1 MRLLHAGHADDGR
14 RACDRE
20 AGSDGGRCPP
30 RPRRQYLPLHRLP
43 EHRHLGD
50 GRCCRHARR
59 QGRVTMGNVIGIGAA
74 PKRKED
80 QRFLTGRGNYVSD
93 IKRPGMAAGVF
104 VRSPHGHA
112 VLRGIDK
119 SAALASPGVIAVLTG
134 DDVAD
139 DGLGSLPCG
148 WGITD
153 AKGVPMKEPPFPMLA
168 QDKVRFVGDM
178 VAFVIAETP
187 EQANAAADLLK
198 VDYEVLPSVVGVL
211 EAVRPDAPQLFDDV
225 PNNIC
230 CNWELGDKAAVE
242 TAFKKAAHVAK
253 LSLVNNRLIGNPMEP
268 RAAIAEYEPGTDR
281 YTLWTTSQFPHVVRF
296 LMGALVLNIPQHKLR
311 VVAPDVGGGFGVKQ
325 FHYGEEAVIT
335 WAAKRVRRPVKWVAS
350 RSEGYVSDR
359 HGRDHVTEA
368 ELALDE
374 TGKFLAFRVNTLA
387 NMGGYLST
395 FGPNIPT
402 NLYGPLLGGV
412 YTTPAIYCNV
422 KVVFT
427 NTVPVDAYRG
437 AGRPEAT
444 FVLERIVDV
453 AASEM
458 GIDRVEI
465 RRRNMIPKEAYPYQT
480 PVLVQYD
487 SGDPMGCLDGAL
499 VAADVK
505 KFGVRKAASASK
517 GKFRGLGYST
527 YVEACGLAPSRFAG
541 RLGARG
547 GLYESATVRV
557 HPTGQVT
564 VMIGTHNHGQ
574 GHETTFAQIVSDKL
588 GVAFEN
594 VDIVFGDTDRVQF
607 GMGTYGSRSLVVGGA
622 ALSKATDKVI
632 VKGKKIAAHLL
643 EASEADIQFEAGK
656 FSVAGTD
663 RIKTFEE
670 IAGAAYVPHNYP
682 LEVLEPGLEEQA
694 YYDPVNFTYPGGCHI
709 AEVEVDPETGTVTLV
724 NYTAVDDVGTVI
736 NPMIVEGQLHG
747 GIVQGVGQALFE
759 NAVYDE
765 GSGQLLSGSLMDY
778 CMPRADHLPMMN
790 VATHSTLCTHTPMGV
805 KGCGEVGTIGSPAAV
820 INAVVDALSHLGVTH
835 VDMPATPNRIWRLLQ
850 NASLPVAAE

>member
-1 MRLLHAGHADDGR
+1 
-14 RACDRE
+14 
-20 AGSDGGRCPP
+20 
-30 RPRRQYLPLHRLP
+30 
-43 EHRHLGD
+43 
-50 GRCCRHARR
+50 
-59 QGRVTMGNVIGIGAA
+59 MGNVIGIGAL

-93 IKRPGMAAGVF
+93 IKRPGMVAGVF
-104 VRSPHGHA
+104 VRSPHAHA
-112 VLRGIDK
+112 LLRGIDK

-134 DDVAD
+134 DDAKA

-148 WGITD
+148 WGISD

-168 QDKVRFVGDM
+168 QGKVRFVGDM
-178 VAFVIAETP
+178 VAFVVAETP
-187 EQANAAADLLK
+187 EQANAAAELLN
-198 VDYEVLPSVVGVL
+198 VDYDVLASVVGVL
-211 EAVRPDAPQLFDDV
+211 EAVRPGAPQLFDDV

-230 CNWELGDKAAVE
+230 CDWELGDKAAVE
-242 TAFKKAAHVAK
+242 TAFRKAAHVAK

-281 YTLWTTSQFPHVVRF
+281 FTLWTTSQFPHVVRF

-335 WAAKRVRRPVKWVAS
+335 WAAKRVMRPIKWVAS

-374 TGKFLAFRVNTLA
+374 TGNFLAFRVNTLA

-505 KFGVRKAASASK
+505 NFGLRKAASASK

-632 VKGKKIAAHLL
+632 AKGRKIASHLL
-643 EASEADIQFEAGK
+643 EAAEVDIQFESGK

-663 RIKTFEE
+663 RMKTFEE

-709 AEVEVDPETGTVTLV
+709 AEVEVDPETGTVTLA

-765 GSGQLLSGSLMDY
+765 SSGQLLSGSLMDY
-778 CMPRADHLPMMN
+778 CMPRADHMPMMK